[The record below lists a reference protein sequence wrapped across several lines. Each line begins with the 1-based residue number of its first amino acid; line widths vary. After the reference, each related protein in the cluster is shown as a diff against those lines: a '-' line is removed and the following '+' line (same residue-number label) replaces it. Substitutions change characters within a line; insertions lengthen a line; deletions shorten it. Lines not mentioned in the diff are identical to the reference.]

1 MTLARA
7 AVSRA
12 SPGLAYHHIL
22 LLLAINL
29 VWGLNFVVAR
39 LGVQEFPPVFFTAI
53 RFFALFVLFAPML
66 RWHKGQMT
74 NIFWIAMGSGAGHFV
89 FMYLGIAGV
98 STVASAAIAIQLG
111 PAFATILS
119 VVFLGERIGLTR
131 TASLGLAFGGVILM
145 GFTPE
150 IIDDIGPILL
160 CVMASFCWAFSTLF
174 QRLIR
179 DVGVFELQGW
189 IALLSWP
196 VLLGM
201 SFALEDGQ
209 IASLSTASWVGWGA
223 IIYNVI
229 GASILGHGGIFYL
242 LQRYEVTT
250 ITPYT
255 LLAPVFGAIFGV
267 LLLGHLLTGQMA
279 MGGLITLIGVMI
291 IALRQRKTKGQR
303 TAKVRAKP

>member
-1 MTLARA
+1 MTLASASAPRA
-7 AVSRA
+7 PSGIAGR
-12 SPGLAYHHIL
+12 HIL

-53 RFFALFVLFAPML
+53 RFFALFVLFAPFL
-66 RWHKGQMT
+66 RWHKGQMV

-119 VVFLGERIGLTR
+119 VMFLGERIGLTR
-131 TASLGLAFGGVILM
+131 TASLGLAFGGVVLM

-150 IIDDIGPILL
+150 IAKDIGPILL

-179 DVGVFELQGW
+179 DVGIFELQGW

-196 VLLGM
+196 VLLGL
-201 SFALEDGQ
+201 SFALEEGQ
-209 IASLSTASWVGWGA
+209 IASLTTASWVGWGA
-223 IIYNVI
+223 VVYNVI
-229 GASILGHGGIFYL
+229 GASILGHGGIFFL

-250 ITPYT
+250 ITPFT
-255 LLAPVFGAIFGV
+255 LLAPVFGAVFGV

-279 MGGLITLIGVMI
+279 MGGLITLAGVMI
-291 IALRQRKTKGQR
+291 IALRQRQ
-303 TAKVRAKP
+303 AKKRATS